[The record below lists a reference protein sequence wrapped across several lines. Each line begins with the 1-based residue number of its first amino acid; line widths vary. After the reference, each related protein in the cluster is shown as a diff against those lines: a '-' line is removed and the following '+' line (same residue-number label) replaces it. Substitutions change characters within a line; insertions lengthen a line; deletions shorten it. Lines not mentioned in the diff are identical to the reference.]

1 MLKFSPLFVQKIF
14 CFVQIPKSFVQKH
27 ETKTAEAEGNGNN
40 IRRKQQQCPEKTT
53 AASKENNN
61 NVRKTT
67 AKSEKSMSKSLT
79 DFIQKFLSFV
89 QIPKSFVQKHEII
102 TAETGENDGSIRR
115 ELQQHARKTTAVSG
129 KNNDSKIREKHTQ
142 KSYGFCTKVFEFCAK
157 TIFFCTKQD
166 QNSGRKSKRKKNL
179 FLKK

>member
-1 MLKFSPLFVQKIF
+1 MYKFLKV
-14 CFVQIPKSFVQKH
+14 FVQKH

-53 AASKENNN
+53 VASKENNN
-61 NVRKTT
+61 SVRKTT
-67 AKSEKSMSKSLT
+67 ARSEKSMPKSLT

-89 QIPKSFVQKHEII
+89 QIPKSFVQKHETK

-115 ELQQHARKTTAVSG
+115 ELQQHARKTTAASEE
-129 KNNDSKIREKHTQ
+129 NDSNIQEKHTQ

-157 TIFFCTKQD
+157 TIFLYKTRPKQREKI
-166 QNSGRKSKRKKNL
+166 RKEKESFPEKASEFIKLDNNYKS
-179 FLKK
+179 

>member
-1 MLKFSPLFVQKIF
+1 MLKFPPLFVQKIF
-14 CFVQIPKSFVQKH
+14 CFVQIPKVFVQKH
-27 ETKTAEAEGNGNN
+27 ETKTAETEGNGNN

-61 NVRKTT
+61 SVRKTT

-89 QIPKSFVQKHEII
+89 QIPKSFVQKHETI

-129 KNNDSKIREKHTQ
+129 KNNDSNIQEKHTQ

-157 TIFFCTKQD
+157 TIFFVQNKTKTAGE
-166 QNSGRKSKRKKNL
+166 NPKGKRI
-179 FLKK
+179 FS

>member
-1 MLKFSPLFVQKIF
+1 MYKFLKV
-14 CFVQIPKSFVQKH
+14 FVQKH

-61 NVRKTT
+61 KVRKTT

-89 QIPKSFVQKHEII
+89 QIPKSFVQKHETI

-157 TIFFCTKQD
+157 TIFLYKTRPKQREKIQKKKESFPEKASEFIKLD
-166 QNSGRKSKRKKNL
+166 NNYKS
-179 FLKK
+179 